1 MVWYQTNDQ
10 QVWAVVK
17 TLAQIRHSGLSEAGS
32 AASSEALAEAGL
44 AGSAVTA

>member
-17 TLAQIRHSGLSEAGS
+17 TLAQIRHSRPINAGRCATWATL
-32 AASSEALAEAGL
+32 AAES
-44 AGSAVTA
+44 V

>member
-17 TLAQIRHSGLSEAGS
+17 TLAQIRHLRPTTAGWR
-32 AASSEALAEAGL
+32 ETLRALAAAPWPGRR
-44 AGSAVTA
+44 

>member
-17 TLAQIRHSGLSEAGS
+17 TLAQIRHSRPIGAGRRRTQ
-32 AASSEALAEAGL
+32 GPL
-44 AGSAVTA
+44 AGEFLATSGVTA

>member
-17 TLAQIRHSGLSEAGS
+17 TLAQIRHSRPINAADAATRPALSAES
-32 AASSEALAEAGL
+32 A
-44 AGSAVTA
+44 

>member
-17 TLAQIRHSGLSEAGS
+17 TLAQIRHLRPIGGGRRGTRNG
-32 AASSEALAEAGL
+32 LAEAAWPGRR
-44 AGSAVTA
+44 